1 MAKHIS
7 GRQRIARF
15 SGLSTGRY
23 RQLRIEEAEPNLG
36 FPTEKTL
43 PLKPNYY
50 QLVTFDDGDTYDR
63 YWQVPP
69 IGFNSIGLSIFDEN
83 FIVGTGNSITRLN
96 FKGNSIV
103 ATAENFSNISTITVS
118 PPGNDT
124 EVLFKNN
131 GDFATSSGFTFDPLD
146 PLLTIEA
153 ELKVGAGGTIITAL
167 DDARVGI
174 ATTQP
179 ERTLHINGDMRLT
192 GTIYDYYNNNGTA
205 EPSVLVSNT
214 FGGVEW
220 LPNDELS
227 FFSVGPVY
235 GVQYK
240 SATGTVVSAETFY
253 YNPLTERVGVG
264 TSTPRQTF
272 DLRGDALLEGNIFVS
287 GIATFN
293 NNVEFQSNIQSNF
306 IPSVAS
312 TYDLGSNI
320 NTWNNVYGVNAL
332 FTDVDTNTLDINGIV
347 TLSGIT
353 SIQGALVPSLDNNY
367 DLGKDSIRWNTI
379 HATNA
384 TFYGDVGFGTDNN
397 KIVEFNSKINSDI
410 IPKSPGQ
417 FDLGNALLKWDVV
430 YANTIDGVSL
440 KADTLKT
447 VTDIT
452 NVNRFLTFVD
462 SNNPTTAL
470 NPYESYYTNNN
481 LYYNPGSQTIFLP
494 NTIITGVT
502 TFRGNVL
509 IGDDINDTVNI
520 LSKIDTNL
528 IPTGDASRDIGA
540 TGSQWAT
547 VYGISFTGNSNTA
560 TQLETAREFSISGDA
575 VASSVLFDGTANVG
589 LALTLNNTGV
599 TPNTYGSSTNV
610 PQITV
615 DAKGRITT
623 AVNVGID
630 FANATV
636 AQANR
641 VLSQSTS
648 NAAYFYPSFLD
659 SNNNTPDFEQLYTN
673 AFLAYQPSTGNF
685 GIGKSEPAAK
695 LHVSGEPR
703 FDIMTTFQDE
713 GSIRFDRQDTTS
725 RPFYIRT
732 YNDSAPGGNYMGFDV
747 HNGTTNQASRV
758 LTLRGDGNVGINSI
772 DPTDRFFVGG
782 TSRVTGNAT
791 FEGDISIRGAF
802 IDSTFDSG
810 GNGQVL
816 LSTITGTNWTDQ
828 DQLAAGTANQIRT
841 QRRSDNATH
850 YITFVDSDNSPAQ
863 YENLYTADGASDGG
877 ITFNPSTGEVN
888 IISPDSI
895 PLVLER
901 KNTGVSAIE
910 YKNSSGSMW
919 AGLVN
924 FADWWAIDGDSDLS
938 NDPYLIVNRTD
949 GKVGIGT
956 TVIDSSS
963 IVTIA
968 GTVTPSIPGTYTLG
982 TSALKWNTVWAETL
996 DGDLVGN
1003 ADSATKLETAREF
1016 SLANDLTSP
1025 VVSFDGTANVILNA
1039 NLVNT
1044 GVTSAIYGNPIS
1056 IPIITVD
1063 AKGRITNVS
1072 TTEVSRADSLTTS
1085 RNFSLANDLTSP
1097 AVGFNGTDD
1106 VILNANLVNTGV
1118 TSGSYGNS
1126 TQIPTFS
1133 VDAKG
1138 RITSAVDVAIDFSE
1152 ANVATADSLK
1162 NARDFSLANDLTS
1175 PTVSFDGTDN
1185 VILNANLVNSG
1196 VTSASYGSATIVPVF
1211 DVDAKGRITN
1221 VVNTNINF
1229 GESQVARADSLT
1241 TSRNFSL
1248 ANDLTSPIVSFNG
1261 TDDVVLN
1268 GNLVTTGVTSDTY
1281 GTSTA
1286 IPQFSVDAK
1295 GRITSAINVAID
1307 FGTASVATANSLSV
1321 ARNFSIIGDVDAPS
1335 VSFDGTDNVQLV
1347 ATLDNTGVT
1356 SATYGSQTEIP
1367 VFDVD
1372 AKGRILSVTNTLVN
1386 FAESQV
1392 AKADSLTTS
1401 RNFSLANDLT
1411 SPIVSFNG
1419 TDDVV
1424 LNGNLVNTGVT
1435 SDTYGSSTQIPV
1447 FDVDAKGRITGVTET
1462 LLDVT
1467 QAQVAFAD
1475 ALTTS
1480 RSFSL
1485 GNDLTS
1491 PVVSFNG
1498 TGDVVLQGN
1507 LVTSGVTSATYGS
1520 STQVPVFDVDAKGR
1534 ITGVTDTLIDFG
1546 TATVNNADNIRT
1558 QSIATDASFN
1568 ITFVDGNN
1576 AASPAVYEALYTD
1589 SGITYNPSKDTLI
1602 LSNTDARQKDEAA
1615 IWLNGI
1621 SGALLLDNV
1630 GQKRLS
1636 WNDGGGNL
1644 TLRSGSYY
1652 NSGGDKYVLA
1662 NDGAAKITLTSDG
1675 SSGLVDIQVA
1685 GQGANAN
1692 DAVAY
1697 TQGVRLDSNNDAFR
1711 PLSNN
1716 ALDLGTSSAKWATVY
1731 ATTFSGQ
1738 ITGNADTAT
1747 ALETAR
1753 NFSLGNDLT
1762 SPTVSFDG
1770 TGPVVLQG
1778 NLVTTGVTSATYG
1791 TTSKVAQISVDAKG
1805 RITSAQELD
1814 INFSAATVAFA
1825 DALTN
1830 AQNFSLGNDLTSP
1843 TVSFDGTG
1851 PVVLN
1856 GSLTN
1861 TGVTS
1866 ASYGSSTQIP
1876 TFSVDAKGRIT
1887 GVTAVGVNFGTATV
1901 AQADKVKV
1909 TTESTGTTERYLC
1922 FTDGGGGNY
1931 QDIKVDTGLRWN
1943 PSGDDLICYGDL
1955 VAGRNNRGVALT
1967 INDGYGNAN
1976 ITFNHKDGLAE
1987 DPTNTG
1993 QTGNSARIVCNTD
2006 DLSNP
2011 VYLDFYLKTGASAVT
2026 AGQLTSIMRINES
2039 GVRPSADSTFDLG
2052 TNTIRWNHIYAD
2064 NITATN
2070 ISAPITGNADSATK
2084 LQTARNF
2091 SVSGDVSTAS
2101 PVSFDGTADVNLA
2114 VSLPTFAG
2122 LAAGNYGSA
2131 TEIPTITVDTKGRV
2145 TAVSVNTFTP
2155 SNSQTSDALLTQ
2167 LTTTNATFYP
2177 TFVNSNNAAPGTA
2190 ESYFTNVNYT
2200 INPSTGNLNV
2210 GGSVT
2215 ANSDARL
2222 KDNVKQ
2228 IDNAL
2233 DKVLSLRGVEYDRND
2248 LEDNPHQI
2256 GVIAQ
2261 EVEKVFPEL
2270 VNGQGDEI
2278 KSVAYGNFAGVFIEA
2293 FKEQQKTIEEQNAKI
2308 DLLTKQVEALMEKLG
2323 G

>member
-7 GRQRIARF
+7 GRQRIVRF

-43 PLKPNYY
+43 PLKDNYY
-50 QLVTFDDGDTYDR
+50 QLVTFDGGDISDR

-69 IGFNSIGLSIFDEN
+69 VGLNSIGLSIFDED

-118 PPGNDT
+118 PPGNNT

-131 GDFATSSGFTFDPLD
+131 GDFATSSGFTFDPLN
-146 PLLTIEA
+146 PLLTVEA

-174 ATTQP
+174 ATTLP

-192 GTIYDYYNNNGTA
+192 GTIYDYNNNNGTA
-205 EPSVLVSNT
+205 EPSLLISNA

-272 DLRGDALLEGNIFVS
+272 DLRGDSLLEGNIFVS
-287 GIATFN
+287 GISTFAS
-293 NNVEFQSNIQSNF
+293 NVEFRSNIQSNF
-306 IPSVAS
+306 IPSSTS
-312 TYDLGSNI
+312 TYDLGSNTNI
-320 NTWNNVYGVNAL
+320 WNNVYGVNAI
-332 FTDVDTNTLDINGIV
+332 FNDVDTNTLDINGII
-347 TLSGIT
+347 TLSGI
-353 SIQGALVPSLDNNY
+353 SSVQGTIVPSLNNTY
-367 DLGKDSIRWNTI
+367 ELGTPTIRWGNI
-379 HATNA
+379 NVTNGS
-384 TFYGDVGFGTDNN
+384 FFGDVGFGTDNTT
-397 KIVEFNSKINSDI
+397 IVNFNSKINTDL
-410 IPKSPGQ
+410 IPKLPGQ
-417 FDLGNALLKWDVV
+417 LDLGNALLKWDVI
-430 YANTIDGVSL
+430 YANTVDAISL
-440 KADTLKT
+440 KSDTLKT
-447 VTDIT
+447 ITDVT

-462 SNNPTTAL
+462 SNNPASAT
-470 NPYESYYTNNN
+470 NPYESYYTNND
-481 LYYNPGSQTIFLP
+481 LYYNPGSKTIFLP
-494 NTIITGVT
+494 GVIVSGIA
-502 TFRGNVL
+502 TFRGNVS
-509 IGDDINDTVNI
+509 IGDDVNDNVTI
-520 LSKIDTNL
+520 LSKITTSL
-528 IPTGDASRDIGA
+528 IPTGNASVNIGA
-540 TGSQWAT
+540 PGSQWAT
-547 VYGISFTGNSNTA
+547 VYGISFTGNANSA
-560 TQLETAREFSISGDA
+560 TQLETPRDFQIFGDA
-575 VASSVLFDGTANVG
+575 DASPVLFNGTANVG
-589 LALTLNNTGV
+589 LALTLVNSGV

-615 DAKGRITT
+615 DSKGRITN

-648 NAAYFYPSFLD
+648 NTAYFYPSFLD
-659 SNNNTPDFEQLYTN
+659 SNNNTPAFEQLYTN
-673 AFLAYQPSTGNF
+673 VFLAYQPSTGNF

-713 GSIRFDRQDTTS
+713 GSIRFDRQDATS

-732 YNDSAPGGNYMGFDV
+732 YNDSTPGGNYMGFDV
-747 HNGTTNQASRV
+747 HNGTANQASRV
-758 LTLRGDGNVGINSI
+758 LTLRGNGNVGINSI

-791 FEGDISIRGAF
+791 FESNVSIRGAL
-802 IDSTFDSG
+802 IDSSFDSG
-810 GNGQVL
+810 TNGQVL
-816 LSTITGTNWTDQ
+816 LSTINGTNWTDQ
-828 DQLAAGTANQIRT
+828 DQLGAGTANQIRT
-841 QRRSDNATH
+841 QRRTDNSTH
-850 YITFVDSDNSPAQ
+850 YITFVDSDNSPAA
-863 YENLYTADGASDGG
+863 YENLYTADGVSNGG
-877 ITFNPSTGEVN
+877 ITFNPSTGEVK
-888 IISPDSI
+888 IISPNSI

-901 KNTGVSAIE
+901 KNTGLSAIE

-924 FADWWAIDGDSDLS
+924 FADWWAIDSDVNLSDS
-938 NDPYLIVNRTD
+938 PHLIVTRSE
-949 GKVGIGT
+949 GKVGVGT

-963 IVTIA
+963 ILTIA
-968 GTVTPSIPGTYTLG
+968 GTVTPSITGTYTLG
-982 TSALKWNTVWAETL
+982 TSALKWNTVWADTL

-1003 ADSATKLETAREF
+1003 AESATKLETARDF

-1025 VVSFDGTANVILNA
+1025 IVSFDGTANVVLNA

-1044 GVTSAIYGNPIS
+1044 GVTSATYGNPIT

-1097 AVGFNGTDD
+1097 IVGFNGTDD

-1118 TSGSYGNS
+1118 TSDTYGTA
-1126 TQIPTFS
+1126 TQIPVFS

-1138 RITSAVDVAIDFSE
+1138 RITNAVNTAIDFSE

-1162 NARDFSLANDLTS
+1162 NAREFSISGDANAS
-1175 PTVSFDGTDN
+1175 PILFDGTAN
-1185 VILNANLVNSG
+1185 VGLALTLVNTG
-1196 VTSASYGSATIVPVF
+1196 VAANTYGSATVIPVF
-1211 DVDAKGRITN
+1211 SVDTKGRITS
-1221 VVNTNINF
+1221 VTNTNVNF
-1229 GESQVARADSLT
+1229 AESQVAKADSLT

-1248 ANDLTSPIVSFNG
+1248 ANDLTSPTVSFNG
-1261 TDDVVLN
+1261 TGDVVLN
-1268 GNLVTTGVTSDTY
+1268 GNLVNTGVTSDTY

-1295 GRITSAINVAID
+1295 GRITSVLDVAID

-1347 ATLDNTGVT
+1347 ATLDTTGVT
-1356 SATYGSQTEIP
+1356 SATYGSEIEIP
-1367 VFDVD
+1367 VFSVD
-1372 AKGRILSVTNTLVN
+1372 AKGRITSVTNTSVN

-1419 TDDVV
+1419 TGDVV

-1435 SDTYGSSTQIPV
+1435 SSTYGSSTEIPV
-1447 FDVDAKGRITGVTET
+1447 FDVDAKGRITGVTNT

-1467 QAQVAFAD
+1467 EAQVAFAD

-1485 GNDLTS
+1485 ANDLTS
-1491 PVVSFNG
+1491 PIVSFNG
-1498 TGDVVLQGN
+1498 TGDVVLNGN
-1507 LVTSGVTSATYGS
+1507 LVNTGVTSSTYGS

-1534 ITGVTDTLIDFG
+1534 ITGVTNTLIDFG

-1558 QSIATDASFN
+1558 VQSSTNSEHFL
-1568 ITFVDGNN
+1568 TFVDSNN
-1576 AASPAVYEALYTD
+1576 TAADYEALYTD
-1589 SGITYNPSKDTLI
+1589 PSITWQPSTNTLKLTNDTADSTSAAALWLSGS
-1602 LSNTDARQKDEAA
+1602 
-1615 IWLNGI
+1615 
-1621 SGALLLDNV
+1621 SGSLLLDNA
-1630 GQKRLS
+1630 GQKRIS

-1644 TLRSGSYY
+1644 NIRSNAYFFNGFDRYVLTGGGACDIEFGSDTG
-1652 NSGGDKYVLA
+1652 NGTITFRVANTGTGGDPITY
-1662 NDGAAKITLTSDG
+1662 AA
-1675 SSGLVDIQVA
+1675 
-1685 GQGANAN
+1685 
-1692 DAVAY
+1692 
-1697 TQGVRLDSNNDAFR
+1697 GVRLDVDAFE
-1711 PLSNN
+1711 P
-1716 ALDLGTSSAKWATVY
+1716 ATTGLDLGSSANKWDTVY
-1731 ATTFSGQ
+1731 ATTFNGQ

-1762 SPTVSFDG
+1762 SPTVSFNG
-1770 TGPVVLQG
+1770 TSNVVLQG
-1778 NLVTTGVTSATYG
+1778 NLVNTGVTSATYG
-1791 TTSKVAQISVDAKG
+1791 NDSTVPQISVDAKG
-1805 RITSAQELD
+1805 RITNVNSLG

-1830 AQNFSLGNDLTSP
+1830 ARNFSLGNDLTSP
-1843 TVSFDGTG
+1843 TVSFDGTSN
-1851 PVVLN
+1851 VVLQGN
-1856 GSLTN
+1856 LVN

-1866 ASYGSSTQIP
+1866 ATYGSATQIP
-1876 TFSVDAKGRIT
+1876 VFSVDAKGRIT
-1887 GVTAVGVNFGTATV
+1887 GVTNTGVNFGTATV

-1909 TTESTGTTERYLC
+1909 YSENSGTTERYLC
-1922 FTDGGGGNY
+1922 FADGGGSNY
-1931 QDIKVDTGLRWN
+1931 QDIKIDTGIRWVPTDN
-1943 PSGDDLICYGDL
+1943 DLIVFGDI
-1955 VAGRNNRGVALT
+1955 VSGRNSGGVSLT

-1976 ITFNHKDGLAE
+1976 ITFNHQNGIPE
-1987 DPTNTG
+1987 
-1993 QTGNSARIVCNTD
+1993 QTGNAARIVSNTD
-2006 DLSNP
+2006 ATTSA
-2011 VYLDFYLKTGASAVT
+2011 YLDFYVKSGVTGGTAVS
-2026 AGQLTSIMRINES
+2026 LTNVIRINES
-2039 GVRPSADSTFDLG
+2039 GLIPVTTSTFNLG
-2052 TNTIRWNHIYAD
+2052 GTSNKWNHIYAD

-2070 ISAPITGNADSATK
+2070 INAPISGNADTATK
-2084 LQTARNF
+2084 LLNARNF
-2091 SVSGDVSTAS
+2091 SVSGDVTTAS
-2101 PVSFDGTADVNLA
+2101 PVSFDGTANVDLA
-2114 VSLPTFAG
+2114 VSLPTIPGLTAG
-2122 LAAGNYGSA
+2122 TYGSA
-2131 TEIPTITVDTKGRV
+2131 TQIPTITVNNKGKV

-2155 SNSQTSDALLTQ
+2155 ANSQTSDALLTQ
-2167 LTTTNATFYP
+2167 TNATNATYYP

-2190 ESYFTNVNYT
+2190 ESYFTTDKFT
-2200 INPSTGNLNV
+2200 INPSNGNLV
-2210 GGSVT
+2210 VSGTVT

-2222 KDNVKQ
+2222 KDNVET
-2228 IDNAL
+2228 INDAL
-2233 DKVLSLRGVEYDRND
+2233 NKVLLLRGVEYDRND
-2248 LEDNPHQI
+2248 IEGNPHQI

-2261 EVEKVFPEL
+2261 EVEEVLPEL
-2270 VNGQGDEI
+2270 INGQGDEI
-2278 KSVAYGNFAGVFIEA
+2278 KSVAYGNFAGLFIEA
-2293 FKEQQKTIEEQNAKI
+2293 FKEQQKTIQEQNAKI